1 MNERRTISVLAFCA
15 LVLVLALCSCQSNPA
30 VIDTTAVDTVIVDLA
45 DTAGTIETQTVT
57 VYQTVEKL
65 IYTASPEE
73 KTLVKKQFA
82 DLQLSETKLR
92 AMIPE
97 LARLHGVEI
106 GKLSKEIARLQPFE
120 VEAEKERAKK
130 WMAYAALAIVSILIL
145 IGAYLKVKKL
155 LPF

>member
-57 VYQTVEKL
+57 VYQTVKEYIKDPEQLAKVTAEFDKL
-65 IYTASPEE
+65 NASITYL
-73 KTLVKKQFA
+73 KT
-82 DLQLSETKLR
+82 
-92 AMIPE
+92 IPKE
-97 LARLHGVEI
+97 LARVHAVEI
-106 GKLSKEIARLQPFE
+106 GKQASEIARLQPFE

-130 WMAYAALAIVSILIL
+130 WMAYAALAIVSVLIL
-145 IGAYLKVKKL
+145 IGAYLKVKKI

>member
-30 VIDTTAVDTVIVDLA
+30 VIDTTGVDTVIVDLA

-57 VYQTVEKL
+57 VYQTVKEYIKDPEQLAKVTAEFDKL
-65 IYTASPEE
+65 NASITHL
-73 KTLVKKQFA
+73 KTIA
-82 DLQLSETKLR
+82 
-92 AMIPE
+92 PE
-97 LARLHGVEI
+97 LARVHAVEV
-106 GKLSKEIARLQPFE
+106 GKLASEIARLRPFE

-130 WMAYAALAIVSILIL
+130 WRAYAALAIVSVLIL
-145 IGAYLKVKKL
+145 IGAYLKVKKI

>member
-1 MNERRTISVLAFCA
+1 
-15 LVLVLALCSCQSNPA
+15 VLVLALCSCQSNPA

-57 VYQTVEKL
+57 VYQTVKEYIKDHAELAKVTAEFDKL
-65 IYTASPEE
+65 NASITHL
-73 KTLVKKQFA
+73 KTLPK
-82 DLQLSETKLR
+82 
-92 AMIPE
+92 E
-97 LARLHGVEI
+97 LARVHAVEK
-106 GKLSKEIARLQPFE
+106 GKLASEIARLQPFE

-130 WMAYAALAIVSILIL
+130 WMAYAALAIVSVMIL

>member
-1 MNERRTISVLAFCA
+1 MNGRRKVSFLAVCTCL
-15 LVLVLALCSCQSNPA
+15 LVFAFSSCQSAPA
-30 VIDTTAVDTVIVDLA
+30 VIDTTGVDTVIVDLA

-57 VYQTVEKL
+57 VYQTVKEIIKD
-65 IYTASPEE
+65 ASQED
-73 KTLVKKQFA
+73 KAKVDAGFNAVFA
-82 DLQLSETKLR
+82 SNTKLK
-92 AMIPE
+92 ALIPE
-97 LARLHGVEI
+97 LARVHGIEI
-106 GKLSKEIARLQPFE
+106 GKLGARIAYLQPFE

>member
-30 VIDTTAVDTVIVDLA
+30 VIDTTGVDTVIVDLA

-57 VYQTVEKL
+57 VYQTVKEYIKDHAELAKVTAEFDKL
-65 IYTASPEE
+65 NASITHL
-73 KTLVKKQFA
+73 KT
-82 DLQLSETKLR
+82 
-92 AMIPE
+92 IPKE
-97 LARLHGVEI
+97 LARVHAVEK
-106 GKLSKEIARLQPFE
+106 GKLAAEIARLRPFE

-130 WMAYAALAIVSILIL
+130 WRAYAALAIVSVLIL
-145 IGAYLKVKKL
+145 IGAYLHGKKP

>member
-30 VIDTTAVDTVIVDLA
+30 VIDTTGVDTVIVDLA

-57 VYQTVEKL
+57 VYQTVKEYIKDHAELAKVTAEFDKL
-65 IYTASPEE
+65 NASITHL
-73 KTLVKKQFA
+73 KT
-82 DLQLSETKLR
+82 
-92 AMIPE
+92 IPKE
-97 LARLHGVEI
+97 LARVHAVEK
-106 GKLSKEIARLQPFE
+106 GKLAAEIARLRPFE

-130 WMAYAALAIVSILIL
+130 WIAYAALAIVSVLIL